1 MTNAEK
7 TQLIAD
13 LINKTGIGKSNIRRR
28 AAIAEHSFQQKVNL
42 RPTYE
47 RGFNDNE
54 LMDITNVLNEIG
66 CEILALV
73 NKLEQE

>member
-13 LINKTGIGKSNIRRR
+13 LIKITGLNKSEIRRR
-28 AAIAEHSFQQKVNL
+28 AAIAEHSFQQKINL

-47 RGFNDNE
+47 NGFTDKE
-54 LMDITNVLNEIG
+54 LTAITNVLNGIG
-66 CEILALV
+66 CEILALL